1 MPPKQRRKRK
11 LVEADA
17 DDAQS
22 NSGPVGETQKKRS
35 RRGRIDKKSN
45 VNGRHDVGVL
55 ENGPSSLPNNVRV
68 AVSINN
74 RQSAI
79 RAVSTSPPPRSPTQR
94 PVVAAATS
102 GRRVS
107 LVSQHVRLAQD
118 STPNDTSL
126 QSDHCDRRVAAV
138 SRDEDILCNNDAASP
153 DQCSTANANYEH
165 NHNHHANAYDRER
178 RKLKLFLLFW
188 LVAYFIIIGFTCSA
202 IIYTQYF
209 NHNLTI
215 LEMVAFNSL
224 SSERQSEA
232 IKREKHKYEQTFI
245 SLKTAYGHIEDCQKK
260 NIKLGQELATTMQ
273 THNMQIQEYKAIFQ
287 QHDKELI
294 DAMERI
300 KVLRGGK
307 DESSAI
313 DLAWLRM
320 DELMEENDEL
330 SNDLKKARHTFN
342 TDVARIKLR
351 DRELINAVE
360 SLTRQLDNLQH
371 NHNEIS
377 DSFLAPILVY
387 IQKLQRTSGQQHSII
402 LDLTSL
408 VHSLQ
413 SSLEISQENLEMQST
428 ESMHAV
434 DAIVVAT
441 NAFHEIERTHYIEHT
456 DLELKRLEDEAMGAV
471 QAVAEAAG
479 RLEYERKIEEEGRWR
494 SYVAETETVLKEIR
508 QNIHEESVHDNLKG
522 VGKTSVLRAAL
533 SRRIEEGMASLRS
546 YIHPYNYLQQQSIE
560 DDQSKEDGV

>member
-1 MPPKQRRKRK
+1 M
-11 LVEADA
+11 
-17 DDAQS
+17 AQS
-22 NSGPVGETQKKRS
+22 NSGVGDKTQKRS
-35 RRGRIDKKSN
+35 RRGRIEDKKSN
-45 VNGRHDVGVL
+45 GHRTYGRHEVGVF
-55 ENGPSSLPNNVRV
+55 EIGPSSVPNNVRV
-68 AVSINN
+68 AASINN
-74 RQSAI
+74 RQSAT
-79 RAVSTSPPPRSPTQR
+79 RAVSTSPPPRYTPQR
-94 PVVAAATS
+94 PVTTTS
-102 GRRVS
+102 GNRVS

-138 SRDEDILCNNDAASP
+138 SRDENILCKNDAASP
-153 DQCSTANANYEH
+153 DQCSTANVNDQWS
-165 NHNHHANAYDRER
+165 NVYDRER
-178 RKLKLFLLFW
+178 RKLKLFLLFTS
-188 LVAYFIIIGFTCSA
+188 VMYFIMIAFTFSA
-202 IIYTQYF
+202 IIYTQTC

-215 LEMVAFNSL
+215 LEMVAVNSL
-224 SSERQSEA
+224 SSERQSEE
-232 IKREKHKYEQTFI
+232 IKWEKHKYEETFS
-245 SLKTAYGHIEDCQKK
+245 SLKTAYGHIENCQKK

-434 DAIVVAT
+434 DAVVIAT
-441 NAFHEIERTHYIEHT
+441 NAFHEIERTHYIKHM